1 MNNHHGQLRSMYGM
15 RALTTRE
22 VAEGFQTAVVSGA
35 PGSALLLHPGLSFY
49 WPDTGLAMFN
59 VYCWAA
65 GLLLQLSGTK
75 QPVEPGQIAF
85 LLGSLLLLLVYI
97 CHVLLG
103 YL

>member
-1 MNNHHGQLRSMYGM
+1 MLARPQTEVLTSQYGM

-65 GLLLQLSGTK
+65 GLLLQVG
-75 QPVEPGQIAF
+75 PDHG
-85 LLGSLLLLLVYI
+85 
-97 CHVLLG
+97 
-103 YL
+103 